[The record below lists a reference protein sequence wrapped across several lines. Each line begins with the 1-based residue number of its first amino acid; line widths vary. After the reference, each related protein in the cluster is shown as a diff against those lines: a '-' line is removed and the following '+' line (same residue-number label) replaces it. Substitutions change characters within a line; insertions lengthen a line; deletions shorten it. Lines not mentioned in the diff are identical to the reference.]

1 MPSFICHFFVKVK
14 YCRKRWAC
22 ALKVSIQLH
31 RVGRLWLI
39 GETVPL
45 CDSPVPSAQVLTPLQ
60 GGLPQ
65 QTGVIIQ
72 PPQIVLASGN
82 KVPGNTQVS
91 ISSSLA
97 FTLVIQGVPKKFG
110 CRIKS
115 NFRSSSQ
122 SCARGHRVGDPAIV
136 FIDYLFFTAI
146 HSTS

>member
-1 MPSFICHFFVKVK
+1 MLSFICHSFVKVK
-14 YCRKRWAC
+14 YCRNRWAC

-39 GETVPL
+39 CETVPL

-91 ISSSLA
+91 ISSSPA
-97 FTLVIQGVPKKFG
+97 FTLVIQGVPKKDL
-110 CRIKS
+110 
-115 NFRSSSQ
+115 
-122 SCARGHRVGDPAIV
+122 AAE
-136 FIDYLFFTAI
+136 
-146 HSTS
+146 